1 MKKNI
6 MAILL
11 IVCLGACT
19 PTQTAASQA
28 VEDYLQVLSD
38 KDEQNLLTRICPG
51 YEFDALIEFDALAQ
65 VQTELKDVACQQVD
79 SNADE
84 AKVTCTGSI
93 ISNYG
98 SEIFNY
104 DLTGRTYNVVP
115 DGENWLVCGYTQ

>member
-6 MAILL
+6 VVIIL
-11 IVCLGACT
+11 IFCVSACAPAQT
-19 PTQTAASQA
+19 PASAA
-28 VEDYLQVLSD
+28 VENYLQMLSD
-38 KDEQNLLTRICPG
+38 KNEGGLLANICPG
-51 YEFDALIEFDALAQ
+51 YEFDALVEFDALAQ

-84 AKVTCTGSI
+84 AQVTCTGSI

-104 DLTGRTYNVVP
+104 DLTGRTYNVIA
-115 DGENWLVCGYTQ
+115 DGEKWLVCGYTQ

>member
-1 MKKNI
+1 MKSKFVL
-6 MAILL
+6 ILL
-11 IVCLGACT
+11 TFCLGACA
-19 PTQTAASQA
+19 PAQTGASQA

-51 YEFDALIEFDALAQ
+51 YEFDALVEFDALAQ
-65 VQTELKDVACQQVD
+65 VQTELKDVSCQQVE
-79 SNADE
+79 SNAE
-84 AKVTCTGSI
+84 GAKVTCTGSI

-104 DLTGRTYNVVP
+104 DLTGRIYNVIP